1 MTKASIT
8 VILVALATA
17 LSSPAAAQTY
27 EFDIRGNAST
37 TGDPEVESERGAAV
51 NFDFEAGIKLGL
63 LLGEPLVSLR
73 MRYELTG
80 GIVTT
85 PTFEPGEDRYETRQ
99 LDLLPSEA
107 KDRLR
112 LYNAKIR
119 FTFDSGTGDAVEL
132 IADAGHLR
140 PAGEL
145 SFNVPGSPDW
155 DELFIVPGSIFQN
168 GEPTYYN
175 EASAQAIWA
184 SGLTLRAWDFEDISL
199 TLRDMHRWYAEN
211 NERPRFLALQRAIR
225 QVEQGVK
232 ASYGYQFRGDS
243 TDPLLDGM
251 SNVATW
257 LEVEAETGGFDGE
270 VEYDKQQ
277 WQEVLSRAEVR
288 FLRLSSLPSEL
299 AIGGNHQPYQ
309 EAVRNARRLLFAT
322 DEMIRGFEPEG
333 VDVASLEEGYEPE
346 FEGATAGAG
355 IIFPRKVS
363 DNPKTFEW
371 VSEDGST
378 NARVSGFDSA
388 GPMVGGFACVAD
400 RYKRRF
406 NIVTAQGNYI
416 DEGREGSGG
425 KDRGQKGFEQ
435 VTVSPEGYIT
445 VVRDFDEGYIL
456 SSDTLEYLGRVATR
470 IAYPVHQGWVRRQS
484 SDFDTLFHV
493 KDRVSMKGVQA
504 VIQDFVF
511 GYALVIKNDRLA
523 VVAPDQ
529 SSKWSFS
536 GRRLEHVAVLPG
548 KIIECPRDY
557 TCDVRDI
564 DTGDVI
570 GQTNM
575 SSNPVSE
582 FDAEIFE
589 KSGRLYMGLRQD
601 AVEEGGS
608 RSKFSVFDMDLNP
621 VETGA
626 VAADDYGPIANAM
639 WARGYH
645 PHAFTCGR
653 FDRWWTGQRRVPETN
668 AETGEPYY
676 IR

>member
-37 TGDPEVESERGAAV
+37 TGDPEVSSERGAAV

-211 NERPRFLALQRAIR
+211 NERPRFLALQQAIR
-225 QVEQGVK
+225 QVELGVK

-333 VDVASLEEGYEPE
+333 MDVASLEEGYEPE
-346 FEGATAGAG
+346 FEGATAGG
-355 IIFPRKVS
+355 DIIFPRKVS
-363 DNPKTFEW
+363 GNPKTFEW

-400 RYKRRF
+400 RYKRHF
-406 NIVTAQGNYI
+406 NIVTAQGTYVDQGKYI
-416 DEGREGSGG
+416 SNGRDAGM
-425 KDRGQKGFEQ
+425 RGFEQ
-435 VTVSPEGYIT
+435 VTIPPEGYIT
-445 VVRDFDEGYIL
+445 VVRNFEDSYIY
-456 SSDTLEYLGRVATR
+456 SSETLEFLGPVNTS
-470 IAYPVHQGWVRRQS
+470 IAHPVYQGWTRRQGRT
-484 SDFDTLFHV
+484 FDTLFHV
-493 KDRVSMKGVQA
+493 KDRVSMNDVER
-504 VIQDFVF
+504 VRQDFVF
-511 GYALVIKNDRLA
+511 GHAVVERKTGRVD
-523 VVAPDQ
+523 VVAPDE
-529 SSKWSFS
+529 SIKWSSS
-536 GRRLEHVAVLPG
+536 GSTPEHVAVLPG
-548 KIIECPRDY
+548 KIIECPRSHS
-557 TCDVRDI
+557 CNVRAI
-564 DTGDVI
+564 DTGEVI
-570 GQTNM
+570 GQT
-575 SSNPVSE
+575 SIHVGVVGR
-582 FDAEIFE
+582 DAGVFE
-589 KSGRLYMGLRQD
+589 KSGRLYIGLRQNE
-601 AVEEGGS
+601 VEEGGS
-608 RSKFSVFDMDLNP
+608 PSEFSVFDIDLNP

-645 PHAFTCGR
+645 PHAFTCSR
-653 FDRWWTGQRRVPETN
+653 FDMGGSTQRLVPFMN
-668 AETGEPYY
+668 AETGERYY
-676 IR
+676 LP

>member
-1 MTKASIT
+1 MTKASMT
-8 VILVALATA
+8 VILLALATA
-17 LSSPAAAQTY
+17 LSSPVAAQTY

-37 TGDPEVESERGAAV
+37 TGDPEVASERGAAV

-85 PTFEPGEDRYETRQ
+85 PTFEPGEDQYETRQ

-184 SGLTLRAWDFEDISL
+184 SGLTLRSWDFEDISL

-225 QVEQGVK
+225 QVELGVK

-243 TDPLLDGM
+243 TDPLLDGI

-288 FLRLSSLPSEL
+288 FLRLSSLPAEL

-309 EAVRNARRLLFAT
+309 EAVRNARRLLFQT
-322 DEMIRGFEPEG
+322 HQEITNFEPQG
-333 VDVASLEEGYEPE
+333 VDVSSFPKGREVEFTEPATKLGTQTSQEGDVKVWTIQIYIDKKGKGPKIGDEFKLGSQISRKGTVLSQYQVTRKGQGCTVYTAQFVLFMEGYVKEDKISAYSRNVDIYKSRAEAEERLKFFKSNHSYPL
-346 FEGATAGAG
+346 ADVTIPKKNVCADAALNV
-355 IIFPRKVS
+355 PR
-363 DNPKTFEW
+363 P
-371 VSEDGST
+371 
-378 NARVSGFDSA
+378 
-388 GPMVGGFACVAD
+388 
-400 RYKRRF
+400 
-406 NIVTAQGNYI
+406 
-416 DEGREGSGG
+416 
-425 KDRGQKGFEQ
+425 
-435 VTVSPEGYIT
+435 
-445 VVRDFDEGYIL
+445 
-456 SSDTLEYLGRVATR
+456 
-470 IAYPVHQGWVRRQS
+470 
-484 SDFDTLFHV
+484 
-493 KDRVSMKGVQA
+493 
-504 VIQDFVF
+504 
-511 GYALVIKNDRLA
+511 
-523 VVAPDQ
+523 
-529 SSKWSFS
+529 
-536 GRRLEHVAVLPG
+536 
-548 KIIECPRDY
+548 
-557 TCDVRDI
+557 
-564 DTGDVI
+564 
-570 GQTNM
+570 
-575 SSNPVSE
+575 
-582 FDAEIFE
+582 
-589 KSGRLYMGLRQD
+589 
-601 AVEEGGS
+601 
-608 RSKFSVFDMDLNP
+608 
-621 VETGA
+621 
-626 VAADDYGPIANAM
+626 
-639 WARGYH
+639 
-645 PHAFTCGR
+645 
-653 FDRWWTGQRRVPETN
+653 
-668 AETGEPYY
+668 
-676 IR
+676 